1 MIYTQNVSG
10 LFLYFRHEG
19 FCAIECR
26 NDLIGHSLSHL
37 LIHTIYSISYAFPSF
52 LPTFLP
58 SYLPTFLPSYL
69 PTFLPSSLTHSLT
82 HTLTHSH
89 THTLTHLPTLCII
102 DTVSVARGFT
112 SFITR
117 LMASSTSSMGYS
129 SHRSGFVIVLIKS
142 TQCVNEFRLI
152 VTQQYSNTRRH
163 N

>member
-1 MIYTQNVSG
+1 VVCSFTSDTKGFVQLNVGMTSSVTH
-10 LFLYFRHEG
+10 LVTYSFTLY
-19 FCAIECR
+19 I
-26 NDLIGHSLSHL
+26 LSLMH
-37 LIHTIYSISYAFPSF
+37 
-52 LPTFLP
+52 FLP
-58 SYLPTFLPSYL
+58 SFLPSYL